1 MSYMHPGE
9 TIWAGE
15 SHLSSVKEPPVATFM
30 VTGGAGMIGSNLVK
44 RLAGAILIEGDLSEG
59 DAVVIEG
66 VQSVRAGVLLKQLNA
81 DEFDAMTNG

>member
-1 MSYMHPGE
+1 M
-9 TIWAGE
+9 
-15 SHLSSVKEPPVATFM
+15 
-30 VTGGAGMIGSNLVK
+30 K

-81 DEFDAMTNG
+81 DEFDAITNG